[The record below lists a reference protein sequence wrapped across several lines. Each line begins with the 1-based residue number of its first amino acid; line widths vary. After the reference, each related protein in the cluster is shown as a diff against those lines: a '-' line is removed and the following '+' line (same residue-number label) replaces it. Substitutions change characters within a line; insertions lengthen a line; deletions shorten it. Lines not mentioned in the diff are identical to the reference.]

1 MCIRDSMSGVSLHV
15 HPFVA
20 AYFTKGLPS
29 IQQKW
34 WWRWKKWVKVV
45 PQGSSRYLEFHV
57 FDGEGK
63 EVAV

>member
-1 MCIRDSMSGVSLHV
+1 MSGVTPARTSLR
-15 HPFVA
+15 PA

-63 EVAV
+63 EVPV

>member
-1 MCIRDSMSGVSLHV
+1 M

-29 IQQKW
+29 IQWKW
-34 WWRWKKWVKVV
+34 WWRWKKWVKVSA
-45 PQGSSRYLEFHV
+45 QGSNRYLEFHIL
-57 FDGEGK
+57 DGEGK